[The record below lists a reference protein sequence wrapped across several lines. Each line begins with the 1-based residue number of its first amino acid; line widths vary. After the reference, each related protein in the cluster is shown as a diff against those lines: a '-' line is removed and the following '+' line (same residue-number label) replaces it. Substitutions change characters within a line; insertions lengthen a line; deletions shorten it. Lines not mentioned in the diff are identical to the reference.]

1 MTAIAICGLAALSAL
16 LASGCG
22 GTANAE
28 SDPQALLEET
38 FSGEGGVDS
47 GVLDLALSASSKR
60 PGGGSLTAALAGPF
74 ETRGPEQPPLTDLQV
89 SLKAL
94 GGGEDIDIDGG
105 LTITED
111 AAFVSFGG
119 QSYAVDDA
127 TFATFAEEFANSSA
141 DREQGA
147 GGGTLLEQF
156 GIEPSEWLTDV
167 SNEGIE
173 EIGGVETVH
182 ISGSPDVARIIADV
196 VALDPT
202 GDALGTLGAEQLADS
217 VGAAS
222 IDLYT
227 GADDKILRRLDLA
240 IAFTDTAAS
249 GGELDLTLSIGLADV
264 NQEQTIEAPP
274 DPRPLGEL
282 IPGGLGL
289 LDPSNPGS
297 PLPIPG
303 G

>member
-1 MTAIAICGLAALSAL
+1 MTAIAICALAAL
-16 LASGCG
+16 LAWGCG

-38 FSGEGGVDS
+38 FGVEGGVDS
-47 GVLDLALSASSKR
+47 GVLDLALSASSDR
-60 PGGGSLTAALAGPF
+60 PGGGSLTAALEGPF
-74 ETRGPEQPPLTDLQV
+74 ETRGPEQPPLTDVEV

-127 TFATFAEEFANSSA
+127 TFQTFAEEFANSAA
-141 DREQGA
+141 DRNQGA
-147 GGGTLLEQF
+147 AGGTLLEEF

-167 SNEGIE
+167 SNKGIE
-173 EIGGVETVH
+173 QIGGVETVH

-249 GGELDLTLSIGLADV
+249 GGELDLTLSIGIADV

-274 DPRPLGEL
+274 NPRPLGEL

>member
-1 MTAIAICGLAALSAL
+1 VTAIAIGGLAAL
-16 LASGCG
+16 LAWGCG
-22 GTANAE
+22 GSATAE
-28 SDPQALLEET
+28 SDPQSLLEET
-38 FSGEGGVDS
+38 FSGEGVDS
-47 GVLDLALSASSKR
+47 GVLDLALSASSTR
-60 PGGGSLTAALAGPF
+60 PGGGSLTATLEGPF
-74 ETRGPEQPPLTDLQV
+74 ETREPEQLPLTDVEV

-94 GGGEDIDIDGG
+94 GGGEDIDIDAG

-119 QSYAVDDA
+119 QAYAVDDA
-127 TFATFAEEFANSSA
+127 TFATFSEEFASSSA

-147 GGGTLLEQF
+147 DGGTLLERF

-167 SNEGIE
+167 TNEGIE

-182 ISGSPDVARIIADV
+182 ISGSPDVARIVADA
-196 VALDPT
+196 VALDPA
-202 GDALGTLGAEQLADS
+202 GNALGAIGADQLADS

-240 IAFTDTAAS
+240 IAFIETAAS
-249 GGELDLTLSIGLADV
+249 GGELDLKLSIGIANV
-264 NQEQTIEAPP
+264 NQQQTIEAPA
-274 DPRPLGEL
+274 DPKPLDEL
-282 IPGGLGL
+282 IPGGLDL
-289 LDPSNPGS
+289 LDPSTPGS

>member
-1 MTAIAICGLAALSAL
+1 LAW
-16 LASGCG
+16 GCG

-28 SDPQALLEET
+28 TDPEALIEET
-38 FSGEGGVDS
+38 FSGEGGIDS
-47 GVLDLALSASSKR
+47 GVLDLALSASSTR
-60 PGGGSLTAALAGPF
+60 PGGGSLAAALAGPF
-74 ETRGPEQPPLTDLQV
+74 ETRGPEELPLTDIEV
-89 SLKAL
+89 SLQAQ
-94 GGGEDIDIDGG
+94 GGGEDIDIDAG

-119 QSYAVDDA
+119 QPYAVDDA
-127 TFATFAEEFANSSA
+127 TFAIFSEQFANSSA
-141 DREQGA
+141 EGEQGA
-147 GGGTLLEQF
+147 DGGALLEQL
-156 GIEPSEWLTDV
+156 GVEPSGWLTDV
-167 SNEGIE
+167 SNEGVE

-202 GDALGTLGAEQLADS
+202 GNALDAVGARQLADS

-227 GADDKILRRLDLA
+227 GAEDKILRRLDLE
-240 IAFTDTAAS
+240 IAVMDTAAS
-249 GGELDLTLSIGLADV
+249 GGELELKLRIGIGDV

-274 DPRPLGEL
+274 DPRPLEEL
-282 IPGGLGL
+282 IPGGLNL
-289 LDPSNPGS
+289 LDPSALGS

>member
-1 MTAIAICGLAALSAL
+1 VTAIAICGLAALVAW
-16 LASGCG
+16 GCG

-28 SDPQALLEET
+28 SDPEALLEET

-60 PGGGSLTAALAGPF
+60 PGGGSLAATLEGPF
-74 ETRGPEQPPLTDLQV
+74 ETRGPEQPPLTDVGV
-89 SLKAL
+89 SLKAQ
-94 GGGEDIDIDGG
+94 GGGEDIDIDAG

-111 AAFVSFGG
+111 GAFVGFGG

-127 TFATFAEEFANSSA
+127 TFASFAEEFASASA
-141 DREQGA
+141 DRERRA
-147 GGGTLLEQF
+147 GGGTLLERF
-156 GIEPSEWLTDV
+156 GLEPSEWLTDV

-202 GDALGTLGAEQLADS
+202 GTALGALGAQELADS

-227 GADDKILRRLDLA
+227 GAEDKVLRRLDLA

-249 GGELDLTLSIGLADV
+249 GGELDLALSFGIADV

-274 DPRPLGEL
+274 DPKPLGEL
-282 IPGGLGL
+282 IPGGLGP
-289 LDPSNPGS
+289 LDPSGPGS

>member
-1 MTAIAICGLAALSAL
+1 MTAIAICALAAL
-16 LASGCG
+16 LAWGCG

-47 GVLDLALSASSKR
+47 GVLDLALSASSDR
-60 PGGGSLTAALAGPF
+60 PSGGSLTAALEGPF
-74 ETRGPEQPPLTDLQV
+74 ETRGPEQPPLTDVEV

-147 GGGTLLEQF
+147 AGGTLLEQF

-240 IAFTDTAAS
+240 IAFTDAAAS
-249 GGELDLTLSIGLADV
+249 GGELDLTLSIGIADV